1 MRFTWAFFPYA
12 VALGL
17 AGVAVVDGTIVW
29 TALRTFPGK
38 VTHSQFE
45 DSNRY
50 DAILESAAREAALG
64 WKTELTVVA
73 GVPRLLLTDRNG
85 QKIEGARAIGQ
96 ATRPLGTNA
105 AIELV
110 FRAVAPGEYVAET
123 RLIEAGQW
131 EIDLT
136 ASVSGKRVH
145 LARRVV
151 VP

>member
-1 MRFTWAFFPYA
+1 MRFTWGFFPYA
-12 VALGL
+12 IALGL
-17 AGVAVVDGTIVW
+17 ALVAAVDGTIVW

-50 DAILESAAREAALG
+50 DAILQNAAREAALG
-64 WKTELTVVA
+64 WTAEMSVLA
-73 GVPRLLLTDRNG
+73 GAPRLKLIDRDG
-85 QKIEGARAIGQ
+85 QKIEGARVVGQ
-96 ATRPLGTNA
+96 ATRPLGNNTP
-105 AIELV
+105 IELT
-110 FRAVAPGEYVAET
+110 FRAVAPGDYLADIV
-123 RLIEAGQW
+123 LSEAGQW

-136 ASVSGKRVH
+136 ASVSGKRIH

>member
-17 AGVAVVDGTIVW
+17 AGVAVVDGSIAW
-29 TALRTFPGK
+29 TAIKSFPGA

-50 DAILESAAREAALG
+50 DAVLENAAREAALG
-64 WKTELTVVA
+64 WKTELSIIA
-73 GVPRLLLTDRNG
+73 GVPRLLLTDRDG
-85 QKIEGARAIGQ
+85 RWIEGARVVGQ
-96 ATRPLGTNA
+96 ASRPLGNSPP
-105 AIELV
+105 IDLV
-110 FRAVAPGEYVAET
+110 FRATAPGDYVTET
-123 RLIEAGQW
+123 RLTEAGQW

-136 ASVSGKRVH
+136 AAVSGKRIH